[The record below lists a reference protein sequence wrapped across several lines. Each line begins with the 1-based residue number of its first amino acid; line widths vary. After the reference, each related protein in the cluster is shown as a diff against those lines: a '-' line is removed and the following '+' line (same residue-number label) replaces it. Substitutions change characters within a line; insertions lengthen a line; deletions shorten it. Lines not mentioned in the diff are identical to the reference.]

1 MGDETVEDPLPFEQL
16 VDKPDESETII
27 NIAYD
32 GGQKTL
38 ALTRK
43 AKQSMCASLDA
54 SSNQPTAFFRWR
66 YVGQAVS
73 DILGIDFLEFCFSY
87 LPEDINWDTI
97 VPGQKDT
104 YPKAQTPSED
114 TFKIVRTVHL
124 LVQEEKDEEAKANGL
139 PKSGVQSY
147 ITYKQKWKYWRDLC
161 VLFLA
166 MNQGMAHQTILDLM
180 TGLLKLC
187 NSMDALDDVVKVEVK
202 KFKDKLKRQERK
214 RAAKVAIEAQLSEA
228 KQKEEEVEQS
238 VQEAVSQH
246 EKVIEKRRQLENMDY
261 SGKRKQRQAAR
272 ASALK
277 SIQEEA
283 TDAAETLQ
291 EAEEER
297 KKLRRSL
304 ISLRK
309 KKRKPKHQILSLRL
323 INAEGRSLNVATLQY
338 SIRLLLHGQRLQKR
352 GMVGNHQQRQAQV
365 AQNGC
370 PLVQSGAKLARIKFS
385 CWCHW
390 CTIFVLKENWS
401 NK

>member
-1 MGDETVEDPLPFEQL
+1 MGDETVEDLLPLEQL

-261 SGKRKQRQAAR
+261 SGKRKQCQAAR

-277 SIQEEA
+277 SIQE
-283 TDAAETLQ
+283 D
-291 EAEEER
+291 
-297 KKLRRSL
+297 
-304 ISLRK
+304 IS
-309 KKRKPKHQILSLRL
+309 
-323 INAEGRSLNVATLQY
+323 
-338 SIRLLLHGQRLQKR
+338 
-352 GMVGNHQQRQAQV
+352 
-365 AQNGC
+365 NG
-370 PLVQSGAKLARIKFS
+370 
-385 CWCHW
+385 
-390 CTIFVLKENWS
+390 VLG
-401 NK
+401 